1 MGHWVCCLSRFFA
14 HVDGEGIGSQGG
26 FSMADWVFLTEH
38 DSGWPDLLAI
48 EGKEVIFRLY
58 LSAGRW
64 GLGIEERGMK

>member
-1 MGHWVCCLSRFFA
+1 MAYWFF
-14 HVDGEGIGSQGG
+14 
-26 FSMADWVFLTEH
+26 FTEH

-48 EGKEVIFRLY
+48 EEKEVIFRLH